1 MITDKLIELMEMYN
15 DAHGYSKEVNNLIEF
30 LKTVDDK
37 TINASK
43 EDKEVYINK
52 YLEIYGN
59 C

>member
-1 MITDKLIELMEMYN
+1 MITDKLIELMDMYN
-15 DAHGYSKEVNNLIEF
+15 DAHGYSKEINKFIEF

-37 TINASK
+37 TINASR
-43 EDKEVYINK
+43 EDKEAYIDK

>member
-15 DAHGYSKEVNNLIEF
+15 DAHGYSKEINDFIEF

-43 EDKEVYINK
+43 KVKEAYIDK

-59 C
+59 Y